1 MEKKRKLTREE
12 DGVGGGGGVSRS
24 GGGGGSSWEL
34 DEDEKEAVDGKRQL
48 INQHIAFGRTLPVS
62 HF

>member
-1 MEKKRKLTREE
+1 MEKKRKLTMEE
-12 DGVGGGGGVSRS
+12 EVVGDGGGMSRS
-24 GGGGGSSWEL
+24 GGGGSSWEL